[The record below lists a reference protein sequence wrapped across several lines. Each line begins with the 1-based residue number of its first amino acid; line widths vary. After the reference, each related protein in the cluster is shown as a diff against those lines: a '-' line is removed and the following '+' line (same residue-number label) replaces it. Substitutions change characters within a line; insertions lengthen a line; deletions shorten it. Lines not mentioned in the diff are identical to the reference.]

1 MLTRSMT
8 RTISIIGAGRVGRTL
23 GRQLRKR
30 GWRIGAVVTRSVK
43 SARAAV
49 SAIRAGR
56 PDSQITPEALNAD
69 VILVTTPDSAILEV
83 AHQLAAVGGEKC
95 RGKIVLHTSGALDHT
110 VLSPLQRCGASTG
123 SLHPMQTFSGRG
135 TPRLNGVI
143 FTLEGDRAAVRV
155 AEQITRALG
164 GIPVAIAGRHKPA
177 YHAAGALV
185 AGHGLALVESATQV
199 LTKIGFAR
207 QRAYQAL
214 LPLIRQML
222 DNYERLGPQRAW
234 TGPLSR
240 GDYST
245 VAKHW
250 KAMRAHPREFQQA
263 YAALSLLGVR
273 VLSKKPAATRAALRK
288 ALQ

>member
-1 MLTRSMT
+1 MLTRSMA

-23 GRQLRKR
+23 ARQLRRR
-30 GWRIGAVVTRSVK
+30 GWRMGAVVARSPE

-49 SAIRAGR
+49 RAIGAGK
-56 PDSQITPEALNAD
+56 PCSKITLEAFAAD
-69 VILVTTPDSAILEV
+69 ILLVTTPDSAIRE
-83 AHQLAAVGGEKC
+83 AARQLAAAGGKKC
-95 RGKIVLHTSGALDHT
+95 HGKIVLHTSGALDHT
-110 VLSPLQRCGASTG
+110 VLRPLKRCGTSTG

-135 TPRLNGVI
+135 TPQLKGVI
-143 FTLEGDRAAVRV
+143 FTVEGDRAAVRV

-164 GIPVAIAGRHKPA
+164 GIPVAIAGKHKAA

-185 AGHGLALVESATQV
+185 AGHGLALVEAATLV
-199 LTKIGFAR
+199 LARIGFAR

-245 VAKHW
+245 VARHR

-263 YAALSLLGVR
+263 YAALSLLGAR
-273 VLSKKPAATRAALRK
+273 VLSKKPAATRAALKK
-288 ALQ
+288 ALR